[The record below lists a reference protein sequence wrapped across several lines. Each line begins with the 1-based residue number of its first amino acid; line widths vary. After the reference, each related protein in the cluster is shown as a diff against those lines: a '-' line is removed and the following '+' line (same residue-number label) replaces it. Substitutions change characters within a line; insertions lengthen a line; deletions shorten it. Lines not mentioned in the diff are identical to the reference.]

1 MALETMEAQK
11 PGSSWKS
18 KKAGDIIQSRS
29 KDPRTRS
36 TNVAQQEMNV
46 STQRQQICLLSSYFF
61 RCSAEPPPP
70 DGGHFLSL
78 PSQMPITH
86 GSSLVAHP
94 KASELM
100 HKITQANL
108 GKLYQ
113 IL

>member
-11 PGSSWKS
+11 PGSIWKS

-36 TNVAQQEMNV
+36 TNVPQREMNV
-46 STQRQQICLLSSYFF
+46 STQRQQICPLSSYFF
-61 RCSAEPPPP
+61 SHSAEPPPP

-86 GSSLVAHP
+86 GSSLMAHP
-94 KASELM
+94 KAPKLT
-100 HKITQANL
+100 HKVIQANL